1 MTAKEII
8 NKAIILL
15 GYNDINGNTGDA
27 RLQSASLGAVNA
39 VYSDLYYLNEK
50 TGFETISDAEQV
62 IDLDERTL
70 NDVMPYGVASYIA
83 QSIGDADNQQFFAI
97 IYNQKR
103 KTVTTKNSI
112 QDTLPVV
119 EG

>member
-8 NKAIILL
+8 NKAITLL

-27 RLQSASLGAVNA
+27 RLQAASLGAVNT
-39 VYSDLYYLNEK
+39 VYSDLFYLNKKE
-50 TGFETISDAEQV
+50 GFQTISDAEQ
-62 IDLDERTL
+62 IISLDERTL
-70 NDVMPYGVASYIA
+70 NNVMPYGVAAYIA
-83 QSIGDADNQQFFAI
+83 QSIGDTDSQQFFSI

-103 KTVTTKNSI
+103 KTVITKNTI
-112 QDTLPVV
+112 QDTLPAV